1 MEGSDT
7 AADGVL
13 CKYYPPA
20 SIEWL
25 NANLYLVVNYISV
38 GPQDSDLHKIEKKL
52 KVPDWAKKMLN
63 KGRFPNNLIFTKDF

>member
-1 MEGSDT
+1 MEGSGT

-20 SIEWL
+20 SEEWL

-38 GPQDSDLHKIEKKL
+38 GPKDSDLYKIEKKVKSSWL
-52 KVPDWAKKMLN
+52 SKKC
-63 KGRFPNNLIFTKDF
+63 

>member
-38 GPQDSDLHKIEKKL
+38 GPQDSDLYKIEKKVKSSWL
-52 KVPDWAKKMLN
+52 SKENVKQ
-63 KGRFPNNLIFTKDF
+63 R